1 MALLSSEEQE
11 KIVHAISLAEN
22 MTSGEIRIVVENTVG
37 DDDVMKKAAN
47 YFDELEMY
55 NTVSRNGVL
64 IYLAIA
70 DHRFAIIGDEGI
82 NKRVEPDFWECTKDE
97 MLVFFRRG
105 DFAGGLVA
113 GIKQAGSRLKHYF
126 PRQED
131 DINEL
136 PNDIYFG
143 KH

>member
-1 MALLSSEEQE
+1 MALLNSEDQE
-11 KIVHAISLAEN
+11 KVVHAISQAEG
-22 MTSGEIRIVVENTVG
+22 MTSGEIRVVVENTVMQE
-37 DDDVMKKAAN
+37 DIMQKATH
-47 YFDELEMY
+47 YFEELEMH
-55 NTVSRNGVL
+55 NTLQRNGVL

-70 DHRFAIIGDEGI
+70 DHRFAIIGDVGIDEKVEG
-82 NKRVEPDFWECTKDE
+82 DFWECTKNE
-97 MLVFFRRG
+97 MLTFFRQG

-113 GIKQAGSRLKHYF
+113 GIQNAGKQLQHYF